1 MLAGLTSIPVL
12 LYLVMGTWALWKTDL
27 LIWLWWVLPV
37 CWGVTYLVARVW
49 PAARMQDEPLPSAAH
64 FTKRD
69 TLAGEIV
76 LKYQRQVD
84 ELTPKD
90 LTDLH
95 FYLRQFESLSKELA
109 THYHPD
115 ADDPISSLTIPELA
129 AAARLVADDLEQ
141 LVLHSIPGSRLLT
154 VGRWRSFGETPKWVN
169 RIRNSVW
176 AGSFLINPLN
186 IVRYGF
192 SRVTVDK
199 VGTGLQ
205 AEVLARIYLRSIR
218 QVGFY
223 LIEMNSGRLRGGA
236 DAYRATFE
244 NQGRLSA
251 HSSGGTGQQQAVK
264 ILARPVTIG
273 LIGQVSAGKSSLV
286 NYLTGT
292 NQAVVDLLPET
303 DQITRYSLA
312 VAAGDGSG
320 KPMKVELLDSPGY
333 GVDGSNRIQMKEIE
347 TAIRSSDVLLL
358 VTDGHSPAKSADVE
372 TLKQVAAYCE
382 EKPNLRQPPVIVVLT
397 HVDQIPPAM
406 VWAPPYSLTQ
416 PQTPKGKNIAEAVS
430 YAQEVF
436 DEFPDLVVAVTA
448 VCSSDDPDRR
458 WGLQENLLPAIV
470 SQLEAGQSVSL
481 LQAFETSLDAGWAK
495 TLAGQLKT
503 GGTQL
508 LKLWLEEQRNRK

>member
-1 MLAGLTSIPVL
+1 MPVL
-12 LYLVMGTWALWKTDL
+12 LYLVLGTWALWKTHL
-27 LIWLWWVLPV
+27 LIWLWWILPA
-37 CWGVTYLVARVW
+37 CWGVTYLVARFW
-49 PAARMQDEPLPSAAH
+49 PAPRLQDEPLPSAAH

-69 TLAGEIV
+69 SSAAEIV
-76 LKYQRQVD
+76 LKYQQQVD
-84 ELTPKD
+84 ALTPKE

-109 THYHPD
+109 THYHPE
-115 ADDPISSLTIPELA
+115 AEDPISSLTIPELA

-176 AGSFLINPLN
+176 AGSFLLNPLN
-186 IVRYGF
+186 IVRYGV

-205 AEVLARIYLRSIR
+205 AEVLARIYLRAIR

-244 NQGRLSA
+244 NQRRFSA
-251 HSSGGTGQQQAVK
+251 QTHGSSGEQAAVD
-264 ILARPVTIG
+264 IDARPVTIG
-273 LIGQVSAGKSSLV
+273 LIGQASAGKSSLV
-286 NYLTGT
+286 NYLTGS

-303 DQITRYSLA
+303 SQIARYSFT
-312 VAAGDGSG
+312 AASSGRSGD
-320 KPMKVELLDSPGY
+320 PMTVELLDSPGY
-333 GVDGSNRIQMKEIE
+333 GVDGTNRSQMDEIQ
-347 TAIRSSDVLLL
+347 TAIGSSDILLL

-372 TLKQVAAYCE
+372 TLRQVAAYCE
-382 EKPNLRQPPVIVVLT
+382 INPNLRQPPVIVVLT

-406 VWAPPYSLTQ
+406 VWSPPYSLSQ
-416 PQTPKGKNIAEAVS
+416 PQTPKGENIAQAVA
-430 YAQEVF
+430 YAREVF
-436 DEFPDLVVAVTA
+436 SELPDLVVDVTA
-448 VCSSDDPDRR
+448 VCSGEDLNRR

-470 SQLEAGQSVSL
+470 SQLETGQSVSL
-481 LQAFETSLDAGWAK
+481 LQAFEKSLNSGWAK

-503 GGTQL
+503 GSTQL
-508 LKLWLEEQRNRK
+508 LKLWLEEKRKRNNARE